1 MVDAGRT
8 SNHNGSS
15 CCYVNGDVGGDCRSY
30 KIDSDNDGGSYNVND
45 GWYERRNVDRI
56 RKNTLRQEI

>member
-15 CCYVNGDVGGDCRSY
+15 CCYVNGDVDGDCRSY

-45 GWYERRNVDRI
+45 GVV
-56 RKNTLRQEI
+56 